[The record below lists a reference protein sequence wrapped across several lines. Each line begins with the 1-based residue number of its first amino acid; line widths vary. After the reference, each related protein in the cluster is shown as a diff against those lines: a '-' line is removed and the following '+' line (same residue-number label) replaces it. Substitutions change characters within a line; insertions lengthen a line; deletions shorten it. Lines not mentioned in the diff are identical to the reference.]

1 MNHLIPKYYEKF
13 KCIGSDCPETC
24 CQGWKVSIN
33 KDIFNKYQK
42 LDNNKLKDK
51 AFKFLKKYPQDDMS
65 PHKVKGFYG
74 YITMNNGT
82 CPFLSQDKLCSVQKE
97 YGNSFL
103 STACAHFPRKSSVFK
118 NKELKSLGLGCPESA
133 RLLLLDKNAM
143 NLVENNFYEVKRFI
157 KLYDGRNID
166 EKKILGEKIFNHSFS
181 LLKNKDISV
190 VSSICIIKKLL
201 EEMENL
207 EYFPD
212 KLGAVYDYLVKQFK
226 KEDFLKFDSSE
237 LNIEFL
243 KQFYKLASNQNAKAK
258 DSSMQMSKNFI
269 KSLDSTYNSLILKF
283 KSSEEQYKNFN
294 DLKLNLLNYIEDK
307 YPYLF
312 RNYFLNELFSNVTMF
327 TNRQPFSENRFE
339 VSLLGALIPQLL
351 MIEKFSLSKNTISED
366 DILKAFYLTHKN
378 MGFLTQ
384 YTGNFQTKIGDG
396 LTKALKKIDP
406 NSTFNSMI
414 ILFA

>member
-1 MNHLIPKYYEKF
+1 M
-13 KCIGSDCPETC
+13 
-24 CQGWKVSIN
+24 
-33 KDIFNKYQK
+33 
-42 LDNNKLKDK
+42 
-51 AFKFLKKYPQDDMS
+51 
-65 PHKVKGFYG
+65 
-74 YITMNNGT
+74 
-82 CPFLSQDKLCSVQKE
+82 
-97 YGNSFL
+97 
-103 STACAHFPRKSSVFK
+103 
-118 NKELKSLGLGCPESA
+118 
-133 RLLLLDKNAM
+133 
-143 NLVENNFYEVKRFI
+143 
-157 KLYDGRNID
+157 
-166 EKKILGEKIFNHSFS
+166 
-181 LLKNKDISV
+181 LKNKDISV
-190 VSSICIIKKLL
+190 VPSLFIIKKLL

-212 KLGAVYDYLVKQFK
+212 KLGAIYDYLVKQFK

-237 LNIEFL
+237 LNIEFF
-243 KQFYKLASNQNAKAK
+243 KQFYKLASNQNSKAK
-258 DSSMQMSKNFI
+258 DSSIPDVKELYKKFRLNIQFTNTK
-269 KSLDSTYNSLILKF
+269 KF

-294 DLKLNLLNYIEDK
+294 DLKLKLLNYIEDK

-396 LTKALKKIDP
+396 LTEALKKIDP